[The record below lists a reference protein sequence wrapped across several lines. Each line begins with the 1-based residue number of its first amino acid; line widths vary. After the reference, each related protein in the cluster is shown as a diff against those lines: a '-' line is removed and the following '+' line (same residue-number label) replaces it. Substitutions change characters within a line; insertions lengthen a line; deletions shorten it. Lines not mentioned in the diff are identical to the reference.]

1 MEKEKELCMTPVDL
15 AAGGEQLQLL
25 KALVPYLAA
34 GMQKPFVLLIKCME
48 IQNLT
53 AFFSSF
59 LPRLPILP
67 AKLMASLKFFLE
79 FLLICPGSRE
89 NSFPKSSLFWKC
101 CSSFLP

>member
-1 MEKEKELCMTPVDL
+1 MTPVDL

-48 IQNLT
+48 IQNLA
-53 AFFSSF
+53 AFSADLRCF